1 MLERIASMSE
11 TAPLRVLL
19 ADDDE
24 TARVLLADILTS
36 QGFEV
41 VAQVAGGRDAVA
53 MTGGHRP
60 DVVMLDVHMPD
71 ISGIDA
77 AREIAVAYPETAI
90 ILFTGDET
98 VSLHDDELAY
108 AATIL
113 DKMTSPRHLA
123 SNLRSAV
130 ERTRTL
136 TQARR
141 EASDAKQA
149 LEDRKRIERA
159 KGILMKRTG
168 CSEQEAYKILQRT
181 SQDRSQPMVAIAQ
194 AVLDSEP
201 GLTAGPR

>member
-1 MLERIASMSE
+1 MSE

-24 TARVLLADILTS
+24 TARALLVDILTS

-41 VAQVAGGRDAVA
+41 AANVAGGRDAVA
-53 MTGGHRP
+53 MTGAHRP
-60 DVVMLDVHMPD
+60 DVVLLDVHMPD
-71 ISGIDA
+71 VSGIDA
-77 AREIAVAYPETAI
+77 AREIAAAYPETAV

-98 VSLHDDELAY
+98 VSLRDDELAY
-108 AATIL
+108 AVTIL
-113 DKMTSPRHLA
+113 DKMTSPRHLG
-123 SNLRSAV
+123 SNLRGAV

>member
-1 MLERIASMSE
+1 MLDRTAFMSE

-19 ADDDE
+19 ADDDDA
-24 TARVLLADILTS
+24 ARALLTDLLTS
-36 QGFEV
+36 KGYVV
-41 VAQVAGGRDAVA
+41 VADVSGGRDAVA
-53 MTGGHRP
+53 QTGVHRP

-71 ISGIDA
+71 LSGIDA
-77 AREIAVAYPETAI
+77 ARQIAAAHPETAVV
-90 ILFTGDET
+90 LFTGDET
-98 VSLHDDELAY
+98 VSLSNDELTY
-108 AATIL
+108 AVTLL
-113 DKMTSPRHLA
+113 DKMTSPRHLDT
-123 SNLRSAV
+123 NLRVAV

-141 EASDAKQA
+141 EASDARQA